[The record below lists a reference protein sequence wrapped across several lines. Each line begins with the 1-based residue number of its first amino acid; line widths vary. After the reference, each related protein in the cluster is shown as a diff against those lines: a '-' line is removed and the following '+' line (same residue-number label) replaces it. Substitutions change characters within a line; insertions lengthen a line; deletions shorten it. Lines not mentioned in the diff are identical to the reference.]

1 MRLLTLSFR
10 GGSKE
15 LNPNTVTVC
24 KRFQTLLD
32 EVDPEADSCK
42 LNAQFEI
49 SNAHNQTKKDE
60 LPAAEGG
67 GCGDD
72 KEGGG
77 GEDEALDCAAAA
89 PAGTPEEQ
97 LAQTNLW

>member
-49 SNAHNQTKKDE
+49 SNAHNQTKKDDE
-60 LPAAEGG
+60 LMEEEARLAAE
-67 GCGDD
+67 
-72 KEGGG
+72 KEKRNG
-77 GEDEALDCAAAA
+77 AATA
-89 PAGTPEEQ
+89 PTGPSRCPG
-97 LAQTNLW
+97 